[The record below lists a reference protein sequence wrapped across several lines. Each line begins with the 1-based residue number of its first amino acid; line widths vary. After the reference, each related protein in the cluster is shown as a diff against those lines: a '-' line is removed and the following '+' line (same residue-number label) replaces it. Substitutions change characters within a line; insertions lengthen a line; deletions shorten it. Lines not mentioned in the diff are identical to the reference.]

1 MPLVAAIPAFL
12 GTAAGAATVVSAG
25 VGLAGAAYSSS
36 QANKAAGRQIDA
48 QQQATEQTLALQRQ
62 QYDTTRADQAPFR
75 EGGYA
80 ALDQILADYQLGSKA
95 PGAAAATAQ
104 SQAGQPDW
112 NAYLQQ
118 NPDAMANF
126 QELQASGRTDAL
138 ATDPIAFA
146 QNHYQSDGARRPI
159 PTYPAAQ
166 AADPNA
172 PAPLTA
178 EQTLQTQ
185 IGAEPTYGERPTF
198 SRPAYQNADVSL
210 NAFQASPDY
219 QYRLDT
225 GNRNLNAAFGAK
237 GTAGSGAA
245 GKAFIDYG
253 QNTAAAEYGNWRNY
267 VTGQTD
273 KINAFNS
280 DTFQSDRAYGTG
292 AYDADRNF
300 AAGRY
305 DTNRSYDT
313 SRADKRTNDLFN
325 IAGMG
330 QGSTN
335 FTNQAGQTYA
345 ANASN
350 AYQTN
355 ANNLS
360 SIYGQQADNN
370 ASAFGQAIGG
380 VQSAFNAFRGTPGYS
395 GLPALPGSNA
405 TQASNYAAAVSP
417 SLYRGPLTTMPQ
429 PRF

>member
-1 MPLVAAIPAFL
+1 MPLVASIPAFL

-48 QQQATEQTLALQRQ
+48 QRQATDQTLALQRQ

-95 PGAAAATAQ
+95 PGAQ
-104 SQAGQPDW
+104 QAGGYDV
-112 NAYLQQ
+112 AKYISQ
-118 NPDAMANF
+118 NPDVAQTA
-126 QELQASGRTDAL
+126 QQLQAQGVIGPNGQWKTAEDWVSQVQL
-138 ATDPIAFA
+138 P
-146 QNHYQSDGARRPI
+146 N
-159 PTYPAAQ
+159 AQ
-166 AADPNA
+166 ANGEQRDYPTIANDPNA

-178 EQTLQTQ
+178 EQMLQQQ
-185 IGAEPTYGERPTF
+185 IGDEPTYGERPTF
-198 SRPAYQNADVSL
+198 SRPGYINPDVSI

-237 GTAGSGAA
+237 GMAGSGAA

-273 KINAFNS
+273 KTNAFNS
-280 DTFQSDRAYGTG
+280 DAFQSDRAYGTG
-292 AYDADRNF
+292 VYDADRGF
-300 AAGRY
+300 ATSRF
-305 DTNRSYDT
+305 DTNRGYQT
-313 SRADKRTNDLFN
+313 GRADKRTNDLFN

-335 FTNQAGQTYA
+335 FVNQQGQTYA
-345 ANASN
+345 NNASN

-360 SIYGQQADNN
+360 DIYGNQADNN

-405 TQASNYAAAVSP
+405 TQASSYAAAVSP

>member
-12 GTAAGAATVVSAG
+12 GTAAGAATVSAG
-25 VGLAGAAYSSS
+25 VGLAGAMYSSS

-80 ALDQILADYQLGSKA
+80 ALDQILADYQLGSRA
-95 PGAAAATAQ
+95 PGAAAATGQ
-104 SQAGQPDW
+104 SQAGQTDW

-146 QNHYQSDGARRPI
+146 QNHYQADGARRPL
-159 PTYPAAQ
+159 PTYP

-178 EQTLQTQ
+178 EQTLQQQ
-185 IGAEPTYGERPTF
+185 IGNEPTYGERPTF
-198 SRPAYQNADVSL
+198 DRPGYINPDVSI

-237 GTAGSGAA
+237 GIAGSGAA

-273 KINAFNS
+273 KTNAFNT

-292 AYDADRNF
+292 VYDADRGYN
-300 AAGRY
+300 
-305 DTNRSYDT
+305 T
-313 SRADKRTNDLFN
+313 SRADTRTNNLFN
-325 IAGMG
+325 LTSIG
-330 QGSTN
+330 QGATN
-335 FTNQAGQTYA
+335 ATNQAGAQN
-345 ANASN
+345 ANAASN
-350 AYQTN
+350 AYQTS

-360 SIYGQQADNN
+360 NIYGQRADNN
-370 ASAFGQAIGG
+370 ASAFSGALGG
-380 VQSAFNAFRGTPGYS
+380 IQSAFNAFRGTSGYS
-395 GLPALPGSNA
+395 GLPVIPGSST
-405 TQASNYAAAVSP
+405 TQASAYSTAIKPTIYS
-417 SLYRGPLTTMPQ
+417 GPLNTMPQ
-429 PRF
+429 VRF

>member
-12 GTAAGAATVVSAG
+12 GTSAGAATVSAG
-25 VGLAGAAYSSS
+25 AGLAGAMYSSS

-48 QQQATEQTLALQRQ
+48 QRQATEQTLALQRQ

-104 SQAGQPDW
+104 SQAGQTDW

-146 QNHYQSDGARRPI
+146 QNHYQADGARRPL
-159 PTYPAAQ
+159 PTYP

-198 SRPAYQNADVSL
+198 DRPGYINPDVSI

-237 GTAGSGAA
+237 GMAGSGAA

-273 KINAFNS
+273 KTNAFNS
-280 DTFQSDRAYGTG
+280 DAFQSDRAYGTG
-292 AYDADRNF
+292 VYDADRGF
-300 AAGRY
+300 ATSRF
-305 DTNRSYDT
+305 DTNRGYQT
-313 SRADKRTNDLFN
+313 GRADKRTNDLFN

-335 FTNQAGQTYA
+335 FVNQQGQTYA
-345 ANASN
+345 NNASN

-355 ANNLS
+355 ANNMS
-360 SIYGQQADNN
+360 DIYGNQADNN
-370 ASAFGQAIGG
+370 ASAFGQALGG
-380 VQSAFNAFRGTPGYS
+380 VQSAFNAFRGTSGYS

-405 TQASNYAAAVSP
+405 TQASNYAVSMSP
-417 SLYRGPLTTMPQ
+417 SLYNGKLSQMPQ

>member
-12 GTAAGAATVVSAG
+12 GTAAGAATVSG
-25 VGLAGAAYSSS
+25 GLALASGMYSSS
-36 QANKAAGRQIDA
+36 QASKAAKQQTAA
-48 QQQATEQTLALQRQ
+48 QQAATDQTLALQRQ

-80 ALDQILADYQLGSKA
+80 ALDQILADYQLGSRA
-95 PGAAAATAQ
+95 PGAQ
-104 SQAGQPDW
+104 QAGQAGGYDI
-112 NAYLQQ
+112 AKYIAA
-118 NPDAMANF
+118 NPDVAQTA
-126 QELQASGRTDAL
+126 QQLQAQGVIGPNGQWKTAEDWVGQVQL
-138 ATDPIAFA
+138 P
-146 QNHYQSDGARRPI
+146 N
-159 PTYPAAQ
+159 AQ
-166 AADPNA
+166 ANGEQREYPTLAPADPNA

-178 EQTLQTQ
+178 EQKLQDRV
-185 IGAEPTYGERPTF
+185 GEEPTYGPRPTF
-198 SRPAYQNADVSL
+198 QRPAYQNADVSL

-219 QYRLDT
+219 QNRVDK
-225 GNRNLNAAFGAK
+225 GNRNLNASFGAK
-237 GTAGSGAA
+237 GIAGSGAA

-253 QNTAAAEYGNWRNY
+253 QNEAAAEYGNWRNY

-273 KINAFNS
+273 KTNAFNMDS
-280 DTFQSDRAYGTG
+280 FGQDRAYGTG

-305 DTNRSYDT
+305 DTNRGYNT

-335 FTNQAGQTYA
+335 FVNQQGQTYA
-345 ANASN
+345 NNASN

-355 ANNLS
+355 ANNMS
-360 SIYGQQADNN
+360 SIYGDAADNK

-380 VQSAFNAFRGTPGYS
+380 VQSAFNAFRGSSGYS
-395 GLPALPGSNA
+395 GLPAIPGSGA
-405 TQASNYAAAVSP
+405 TQGIIYEKPVPANRYG
-417 SLYRGPLTTMPQ
+417 GPLTTMPQ